1 MIREA
6 EETEGLEGETEESSL
21 LVEELQKS
29 LASTR
34 LALGRRN
41 RAVAS
46 LQRQLDQVP
55 TRAEL
60 AQYQRRF
67 MELYSQG
74 MNVAWYQPSISLKVV
89 LSFGQNYLFLF
100 IKRSLSQFILNIN
113 DYDLENNLTLK

>member
-1 MIREA
+1 MFYGVGREA
-6 EETEGLEGETEESSL
+6 EESEVSEGETEESSR
-21 LVEELQKS
+21 LVEELQTS

-74 MNVAWYQPSISLKVV
+74 MITNTGVCI
-89 LSFGQNYLFLF
+89 NYNFDTIF
-100 IKRSLSQFILNIN
+100 
-113 DYDLENNLTLK
+113 Y

>member
-1 MIREA
+1 MFYGVGREA
-6 EETEGLEGETEESSL
+6 EESEGSEGETEESSR
-21 LVEELQKS
+21 LVEELQTS

-74 MNVAWYQPSISLKVV
+74 MTTNTGVYI
-89 LSFGQNYLFLF
+89 NYNFHTIF
-100 IKRSLSQFILNIN
+100 
-113 DYDLENNLTLK
+113 Y

>member
-6 EETEGLEGETEESSL
+6 EETDGLEGETEESSL

-74 MNVAWYQPSISLKVV
+74 MNVALISAIYSSK
-89 LSFGQNYLFLF
+89 SCA
-100 IKRSLSQFILNIN
+100 
-113 DYDLENNLTLK
+113 